1 MDKLAYMKPPYES
14 EIRAQ
19 LVRVLSGT
27 LRDSPDARRFRLPA
41 RAAHISFR
49 PSHGVDPVPLA
60 TLDFGSL
67 YGAPLVE
74 QARVVNGWLLFDL
87 SPAFFSALVDEI
99 NRSCPAPETAH
110 DTHVENRMRLVSRH
124 AGTGCPDLPP
134 FHRALMLALAAHESR
149 AAYGRAEHAARSLFH
164 EIPPRERP
172 ALLSQCGALGGAMLR
187 LLALSR

>member
-27 LRDSPDARRFRLPA
+27 LRDSPDARNLRLPA
-41 RAAHISFR
+41 RDAHLSFR
-49 PSHGVDPVPLA
+49 PPQGADPDLFT
-60 TLDFGSL
+60 TLDFGAL

-74 QARVVNGWLLFDL
+74 RVRAVNGWLLFDL
-87 SPAFFSALVDEI
+87 SPAFFTALVNEI
-99 NRSCPAPETAH
+99 NRSYPIPELAD
-110 DTHVENRMRLVSRH
+110 DTHAENRMRLVSRH
-124 AGTGCPDLPP
+124 DGTGCPDLPS
-134 FHRALMLALAAHESR
+134 FHRALMLALAAHESQAAYARAER
-149 AAYGRAEHAARSLFH
+149 AASSLFH
-164 EIPPRERP
+164 EIPPRDRS